1 MIALDIPAQAPEKEK
16 KSERK
21 KGRKNKVKKEERE
34 GAESKEGGK
43 EKVKEML
50 EELFNLKQR
59 NGGGESVL
67 EMAHLGLS
75 NQQPHHWD
83 QTYLSPCLDFFL
95 LYEFW
100 RSKPRSL

>member
-43 EKVKEML
+43 EKVKETL

-59 NGGGESVL
+59 SGGSESKKNKCVRNGPFRTEQS
-67 EMAHLGLS
+67 AASSLGS
-75 NQQPHHWD
+75 D
-83 QTYLSPCLDFFL
+83 VFVTVSGFFS
-95 LYEFW
+95 FI
-100 RSKPRSL
+100 